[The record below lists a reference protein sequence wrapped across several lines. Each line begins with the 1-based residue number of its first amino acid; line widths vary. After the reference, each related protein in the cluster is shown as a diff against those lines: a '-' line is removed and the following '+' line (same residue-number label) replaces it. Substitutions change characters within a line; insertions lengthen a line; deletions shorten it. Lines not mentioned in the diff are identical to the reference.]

1 MRRYAPPAVGEFGA
15 QWDDGAA
22 MSALHGRAG
31 ADLRILRAAVFTAV
45 CVVLSAGGHML
56 ASCAT
61 VPLWTL
67 GAGCAVLF
75 AAVAPL
81 AGRERSLPGIAVVLG
96 VGQIALHAVFALG
109 QRTTQQTPATGDSE
123 GGVTAMAG
131 RLLCGSGPVRLDTA
145 TAHRIVT
152 HAGIDPGTVGSAP
165 SRPGPEAMHLDSLLP
180 SLPMALGHLLAAL
193 AVGWL
198 LRRGEVAVWRAVRL
212 SADGARGVAEAAL
225 VRALRAALRLVRALR
240 AGQGEPL
247 GASVRRPRT
256 PERDEC
262 AAETLVLQHS
272 VIRRG
277 PPRFDLAA

>member
-1 MRRYAPPAVGEFGA
+1 
-15 QWDDGAA
+15 
-22 MSALHGRAG
+22 MSAPHGRAG

-56 ASCAT
+56 ASCTT

-67 GAGCAVLF
+67 GVGCAVLF
-75 AAVAPL
+75 TVVAPL
-81 AGRERSLPGIAVVLG
+81 AGRERSLPGIAALLG
-96 VGQIALHAVFALG
+96 VGQLALHALFVLG
-109 QRTTQQTPATGDSE
+109 QSTTQQTSMTPGTGGGSQ

-131 RLLCGSGPVRLDTA
+131 RLLCGAGSVRVDA
-145 TAHRIVT
+145 AMAHRIVSR
-152 HAGIDPGTVGSAP
+152 AGLDPAAAHQAASGPVIEAAH
-165 SRPGPEAMHLDSLLP
+165 PGALLP
-180 SLPMALGHLLAAL
+180 SPPMVLGHLLAAL

-240 AGQGEPL
+240 AGQHKPDP
-247 GASVRRPRT
+247 ASVRRPRT
-256 PERDEC
+256 PGRDDDG
-262 AAETLVLQHS
+262 AGAGARTFVLQHS

-277 PPRFDLAA
+277 PPRFTLAA

>member
-1 MRRYAPPAVGEFGA
+1 MRRYAPPAVGEFGT

-22 MSALHGRAG
+22 MSAPHGRAG

-56 ASCAT
+56 ASCTT

-81 AGRERSLPGIAVVLG
+81 AGRERSLPGIAIVLG
-96 VGQIALHAVFALG
+96 MGQIALHAVFALG
-109 QRTTQQTPATGDSE
+109 QRTTQQTPGTDGSH
-123 GGVTAMAG
+123 GGVTALAG
-131 RLLCGSGPVRLDTA
+131 RLLCGSGRVRLDTA
-145 TAHRIVT
+145 TAHRIVAHT
-152 HAGIDPGTVGSAP
+152 GLDPATLGAAP
-165 SRPGPEAMHLDSLLP
+165 PRPGPEAMHLEALLP
-180 SLPMALGHLLAAL
+180 SLPMTLGHLLAAL

-212 SADGARGVAEAAL
+212 SADGARGVAEATL
-225 VRALRAALRLVRALR
+225 VRSLRAALRLLRALR
-240 AGQGEPL
+240 ADQDEPL
-247 GASVRRPRT
+247 GAPVRRPRT
-256 PERDEC
+256 PEEDTC